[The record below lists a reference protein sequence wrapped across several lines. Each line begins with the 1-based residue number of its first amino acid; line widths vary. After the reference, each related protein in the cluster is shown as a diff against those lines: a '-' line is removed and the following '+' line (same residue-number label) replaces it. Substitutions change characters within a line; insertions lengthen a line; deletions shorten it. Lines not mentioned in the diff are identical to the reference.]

1 MIDDVMENIVLSLF
15 ISGSLIPN
23 NCIMALCNIL
33 SQDCVQTY
41 TEQHSQPIITPEEES
56 HLSMPSFDF

>member
-1 MIDDVMENIVLSLF
+1 MENIVLSLF
-15 ISGSLIPN
+15 ISGSLIPG
-23 NCIMALCNIL
+23 NCLMALCNIL

-41 TEQHSQPIITPEEES
+41 TEQHSQSIITPEEES